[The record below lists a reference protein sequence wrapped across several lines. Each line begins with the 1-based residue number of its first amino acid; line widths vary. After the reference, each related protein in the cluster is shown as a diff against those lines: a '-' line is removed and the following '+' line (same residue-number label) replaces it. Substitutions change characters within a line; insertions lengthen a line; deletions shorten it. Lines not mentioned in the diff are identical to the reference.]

1 MILADKIIYLRKKAG
16 WSQEELAE
24 KMGVSRQ
31 SISKWE
37 GALSVPDMNRIL
49 RLSELFD
56 VSTDYLLRD
65 EIEEEEKNP
74 ATDEKVADE
83 TGEKLVPVS
92 MELANDY
99 LAHCQRASVPT
110 AFGVFLC
117 IMSPVFLLLL
127 AGAGEAGLIPL
138 TEDQGALLGTTILIL
153 LIVAAVSIFVIN
165 GHYDEKYE
173 FLEKEALDT
182 AYGVDGMVRDRKQKY
197 ERSHVKKLTVGRG
210 AVRGLLHPHFPD
222 DPSVRGR
229 KCDGADRGNSTAS
242 VSGGHRCVP
251 YCTYLYRLGRLPG
264 SSGRGGLYPDRQE
277 AEQADQRDLLGLRDS
292 CVSAGQLPDYGV
304 AHHMGDLAGGRDRVG
319 CSQQHLPEPGRA
331 VTFKILAGERPRSG
345 SFFFYSI
352 LYQDRKYGKFV
363 LSKAAGISPPSYAA
377 RESGSSKASFSEVRS
392 TACNQRMI
400 SL

>member
-182 AYGVDGMVRDRKQKY
+182 AYGVDGMVPGPETEIREKSCEEADRW
-197 ERSHVKKLTVGRG
+197 RG

-222 DPSVRGR
+222 DSSVRGR

-242 VSGGHRCVP
+242 VSGSHRCVP

-292 CVSAGQLPDYGV
+292 FVSAGQLPDYGV
-304 AHHMGDLAGGRDRVG
+304 AHHMGDLAGGWDRVG

-331 VTFKILAGERPRSG
+331 VTFKILAGKRTPLRIFLFLFHLVPR
-345 SFFFYSI
+345 
-352 LYQDRKYGKFV
+352 QKVCKFV
-363 LSKAAGISPPSYAA
+363 LSKAGWHIATSYAA
-377 RESGSSKASFSEVRS
+377 RESGSSKASF
-392 TACNQRMI
+392 QR
-400 SL
+400 